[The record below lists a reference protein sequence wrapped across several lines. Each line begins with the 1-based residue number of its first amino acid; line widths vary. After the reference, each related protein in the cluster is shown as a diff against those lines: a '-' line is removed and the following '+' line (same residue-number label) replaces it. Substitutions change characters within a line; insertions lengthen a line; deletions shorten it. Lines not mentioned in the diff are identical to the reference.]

1 MLNLKD
7 RAAWASYFRLL
18 KYCMPYKKRLL
29 VALSCMVLSSLFG
42 IIPPWLIKNVVDDV
56 LIEKQTAML
65 NLLSIG
71 VVLLYVMKALF
82 GYCHMYLM
90 TWVGQKVVIDI
101 RMELYDHTQRLS
113 LATLYSKRSGEFLSR
128 ITNDVSTLQ
137 NILASVVV
145 DFVVQGSTFVGII
158 CFLFFLNWKLT
169 IATFTIIPLAALVI
183 DGASSKL
190 RRVGTVIQERL
201 AMVAAIAQEAVS
213 SIRIVRAFATEEE
226 EFKRFE
232 EESNKHFK
240 ALMKGTQIRGALEGI
255 VEVILIIAL
264 AIILWLGGRS
274 VISGT
279 LTAGE
284 LLAFLTYIGLLV
296 QPIRV
301 LSRVV
306 STIQQGVA
314 SADRVFEILDEENEV
329 PLADNP
335 VILKPMK
342 GRINFSKVWFR
353 YNESKWIL
361 KGLDFEIKPGEKIA
375 VVGPTGTGK
384 STLADLVMRFYYAE
398 KGMILIDGIDIKE
411 LDLKT
416 YRRQIG
422 VVPQDPVLMK
432 GSLAYN
438 IGYGY
443 PDVTQDDLVRA
454 AKIAGIYEFINS
466 LPEKFE
472 TEVGERGVTLSG
484 GQRQRVAIARA
495 VVRDP
500 RILIM
505 DEATSSLD
513 ALVEQQVQEA
523 MYNAMDGRTSIV
535 IAHRLSTIR
544 DADRILVLGGGV
556 LIEQGTHDELLAM
569 GGNYFR
575 LFSASTG
582 EHNEENVKDNP
593 QLP

>member
-226 EFKRFE
+226 EFKRF
-232 EESNKHFK
+232 
-240 ALMKGTQIRGALEGI
+240 
-255 VEVILIIAL
+255 
-264 AIILWLGGRS
+264 
-274 VISGT
+274 
-279 LTAGE
+279 
-284 LLAFLTYIGLLV
+284 
-296 QPIRV
+296 
-301 LSRVV
+301 
-306 STIQQGVA
+306 
-314 SADRVFEILDEENEV
+314 
-329 PLADNP
+329 
-335 VILKPMK
+335 
-342 GRINFSKVWFR
+342 
-353 YNESKWIL
+353 
-361 KGLDFEIKPGEKIA
+361 
-375 VVGPTGTGK
+375 
-384 STLADLVMRFYYAE
+384 
-398 KGMILIDGIDIKE
+398 
-411 LDLKT
+411 
-416 YRRQIG
+416 
-422 VVPQDPVLMK
+422 
-432 GSLAYN
+432 
-438 IGYGY
+438 
-443 PDVTQDDLVRA
+443 
-454 AKIAGIYEFINS
+454 
-466 LPEKFE
+466 
-472 TEVGERGVTLSG
+472 
-484 GQRQRVAIARA
+484 
-495 VVRDP
+495 
-500 RILIM
+500 
-505 DEATSSLD
+505 
-513 ALVEQQVQEA
+513 
-523 MYNAMDGRTSIV
+523 
-535 IAHRLSTIR
+535 
-544 DADRILVLGGGV
+544 
-556 LIEQGTHDELLAM
+556 
-569 GGNYFR
+569 
-575 LFSASTG
+575 
-582 EHNEENVKDNP
+582 
-593 QLP
+593 